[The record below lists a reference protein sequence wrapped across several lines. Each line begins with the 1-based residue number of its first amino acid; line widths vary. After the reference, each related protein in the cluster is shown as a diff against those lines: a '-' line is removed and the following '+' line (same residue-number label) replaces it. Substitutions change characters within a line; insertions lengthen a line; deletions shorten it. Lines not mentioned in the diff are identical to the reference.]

1 MTFVGRA
8 AGVGP
13 AAMDQAVSTTLRRVP
28 AAVPAARA
36 FLRYAL
42 GVDAQATDA
51 VERLELA
58 VAEACN
64 NAVVHGEGETF
75 TVAIEVAGGRARVT
89 VSDRGPGFTPPP
101 DPAMP
106 PPFAT
111 GRRGL
116 PLMQAMVD
124 DVEVASGPHGTTVVL
139 TQSLLDPAAG
149 QELVAGA

>member
-13 AAMDQAVSTTLRRVP
+13 AAMDRAVSTTLRRVP
-28 AAVPAARA
+28 ASVPLARA

-42 GVDAQATDA
+42 SVASPTRDA
-51 VERLELA
+51 VDRLELA
-58 VAEACN
+58 LAEACN
-64 NAVVHGEGETF
+64 NAVVHGEGDTYS
-75 TVAIEVAGGRARVT
+75 VAVEVVDGRARVI
-89 VSDRGPGFTPPP
+89 VSDRGPGFTPP
-101 DPAMP
+101 DDLAMP
-106 PPFAT
+106 PPFST

-124 DVEVASGPHGTTVVL
+124 DVEVASGRQGTTVVL
-139 TQSLLDPAAG
+139 TQALDAAVD